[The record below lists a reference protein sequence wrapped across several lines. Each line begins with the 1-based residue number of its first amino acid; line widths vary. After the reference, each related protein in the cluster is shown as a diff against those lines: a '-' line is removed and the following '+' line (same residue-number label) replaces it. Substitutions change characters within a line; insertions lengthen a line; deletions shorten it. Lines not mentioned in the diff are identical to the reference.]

1 MPLRK
6 SQKRLPVNL
15 PRMKKEEAS
24 LHKTAK
30 EDYEN
35 IFKGLDTDG
44 DMNGDEYIH
53 DLKEKHPEMDRNDQ
67 REKGFP
73 RQNHRDAERG
83 NSESIR
89 IRCTRVSTSVR
100 QC

>member
-1 MPLRK
+1 M
-6 SQKRLPVNL
+6 
-15 PRMKKEEAS
+15 
-24 LHKTAK
+24 HKTAK

-44 DMNGDEYIH
+44 DMNEDEYIH